1 MSKIR
6 VEDLDITLINQKGE
20 DYISLTEMVSSHE
33 DGSKLI
39 ERWLNTKNTV
49 DYLGAW
55 EGIYNPIFNSP
66 EFRGIRENV
75 GSGGFFLST
84 KKWIESTQAIGLT
97 AKTGRYGGTFAHVD
111 IALEFA
117 TYISPVFKL
126 LLITEFKKFKEL
138 ETNNLKWDFRRYIS
152 KVNYKIQTDAV
163 KSVLLP
169 IRNLPKN
176 KEGIIYAEEADL
188 LYDAMFGYT
197 SKEWRQN
204 NPELHLKGLNIR
216 DVANTHQLIILSNL
230 ENMNA
235 ILIKNGVTNIKE
247 RLILLRKEAISQL
260 TSLKS
265 SAELEHDL
273 IESPNSLK
281 QEYIESS
288 SDTKFDTA
296 IDKILKK
303 K

>member
-6 VEDLDITLINQKGE
+6 VQDLDITLINQKGE
-20 DYISLTEMVSSHE
+20 DYISLTEMVSSRE

-39 ERWLNTKNTV
+39 ERWLNSKNTV

-55 EGIYNPIFNSP
+55 ESMFNTDFNSP

-75 GSGGFFLST
+75 GSGGYFLST
-84 KKWIESTQAIGLT
+84 KKWIANTNAIGIT

-117 TYISPVFKL
+117 TYISPLFKL

-138 ETNNLKWDFRRYIS
+138 ETKNLKWDIRRYIS

-163 KSVLLP
+163 KSILIP
-169 IRNLPKN
+169 IRNMSKD
-176 KEGIIYAEEADL
+176 KEGIVYAEEADL

-197 SKEWRQN
+197 SKEWRQS
-204 NPELHLKGLNIR
+204 NPELALKGLNIR

-230 ENMNA
+230 ESLNA
-235 ILIKNGVTNIKE
+235 VLIKNGITDTKK
-247 RLILLRKEAISQL
+247 RLIYLRREAISQL

-265 SAELEHDL
+265 SSELEHEM
-273 IESPNSLK
+273 IESPNK
-281 QEYIESS
+281 TTNNSS
-288 SDTKFDTA
+288 NINPK
-296 IDKILKK
+296 IDKSK
-303 K
+303 

>member
-6 VEDLDITLINQKGE
+6 VQDLDITLINQKGE
-20 DYISLTEMVSSHE
+20 DYISLTEMVSSHD

-39 ERWLNTKNTV
+39 ERWLNSKSTV

-55 EGIYNPIFNSP
+55 ESIYNLDFNSP
-66 EFRGIRENV
+66 EFRGIREDV
-75 GSGGFFLST
+75 GSGGYFLSA
-84 KKWIESTQAIGLT
+84 KKWVATTNAIGIT

-117 TYISPVFKL
+117 TYISPLFKL
-126 LLITEFKKFKEL
+126 LLITEFKKYKEL
-138 ETNNLKWDFRRYIS
+138 ETKNLKWDFRRYIS

-163 KSVLLP
+163 KSILIP
-169 IRNLPKN
+169 IRNYPKE
-176 KEGIIYAEEADL
+176 KEAIVYAEEADL

-204 NPELHLKGLNIR
+204 NPELALKGLNIR

-230 ENMNA
+230 ESMNA
-235 ILIKNGVTNIKE
+235 VLIKNGVTDIKD
-247 RLILLRKEAISQL
+247 RLIHLRREAISQL

-265 SAELEHDL
+265 SSELEHEI
-273 IESPNSLK
+273 IESPNKLLK
-281 QEYIESS
+281 ESAKI
-288 SDTKFDTA
+288 TKPT
-296 IDKILKK
+296 KK
-303 K
+303 